1 MNVYIISEET
11 YFKCKNE
18 KMTNGLLSLDEL
30 LNFMCWMLMKIE
42 KNITEREKDKEI
54 TPAVDWKNSSRSRPC
69 SENFQTHRHKCDTV
83 NPIS

>member
-1 MNVYIISEET
+1 
-11 YFKCKNE
+11 
-18 KMTNGLLSLDEL
+18 
-30 LNFMCWMLMKIE
+30 MLMKIE